1 MVVAIIGTGI
11 AAKTAAE
18 TLLERLG
25 AADRLV
31 LVGDEK
37 DRFYSRVF
45 LPDYIAG
52 EIQRADLFL
61 PAEKMRGDERV
72 RFVHAAVI
80 DADMRR
86 KELRFAKL
94 APIVYD
100 KLIVASGSSAR
111 RLSLR
116 NADAAGVHVLRTL
129 EDADSIRDEAARVDH
144 CVVVG
149 GGLVGLKAA
158 WALRRLGREVTVV
171 VESERVLSRV
181 ADQATSMMLADS
193 FQAQGTRFFYRSVVR
208 GLEAKR
214 GRVSAVVLEND
225 VRIPA
230 QLVIAAKGVRANLD
244 FVRQSGVMTGEGVV
258 ADSLM
263 QTSHPDVYAAGDVA
277 EVKDCLGGGRR
288 VFALWPHAAE
298 QGRIAARSLL
308 GEVRKYTGA
317 IAMNAVVFY
326 GRPYVFLGNAA
337 QPVSTG
343 CRAYSHDAGNG
354 VHRAILVRE
363 KTLVGAI
370 LAGSIDCA
378 GMVCWDIRSGRKIE
392 DPQAYL
398 TRDGLVGTSLS
409 RAERPLSFSH

>member
-25 AADRLV
+25 AADRLI

-37 DRFYSRVF
+37 DIFYSRVF
-45 LPDYIAG
+45 LPDYMAG

-61 PAEKMRGDERV
+61 PTENILGDERV

-80 DADMRR
+80 DADTRR
-86 KELRFAKL
+86 KELRLEKL
-94 APIVYD
+94 APIAYD

-111 RLSLR
+111 RLSLM

-129 EDADSIRDEAARVDH
+129 EDADSIREEAARADH
-144 CVVVG
+144 CIVVG
-149 GGLVGLKAA
+149 GGMVGLKAA
-158 WALRRLGREVTVV
+158 WALQRMGIQVTVV
-171 VESERVLSRV
+171 VESEQVLSRV
-181 ADQATSMMLADS
+181 ADQAASKMLAES
-193 FQAQGTRFFYRSVVR
+193 FQAQGTRFCYRSVVKE
-208 GLEAKR
+208 LEVKR
-214 GRVSAVVLEND
+214 GRVSAVLLGNGL
-225 VRIPA
+225 RIPA

-244 FVRQSGVMTGEGVV
+244 FIRQSGVLAGEGVV
-258 ADSLM
+258 VDSLM

-277 EVKDCLGGGRR
+277 EVEDRLGGGPRI
-288 VFALWPHAAE
+288 FALWPHAAE

-308 GEVRKYTGA
+308 GEARKYTGA
-317 IAMNAVVFY
+317 IAMNSVVFY
-326 GRPYVFLGNAA
+326 GRPYVFLGNAV
-337 QPVSTG
+337 QPVSTE
-343 CRAYSHDAGNG
+343 CRAYSYDAGNG
-354 VHRAILVRE
+354 VYRKILLRE

-378 GMVCWDIRSGRKIE
+378 GMICWDIRSGRKIE

-398 TRDGLVGTSLS
+398 TRDELVGALLS
-409 RAERPLSFSH
+409 RAERPLSFSQ